1 MRWRISLVVALALF
15 VAASCDQQPVEPLE
29 QVSVSTPT
37 FDFTNGP
44 SDAGP
49 WVTRGESDWISWF
62 DFPPEVTPDGEW
74 WTVLEGIDDVANH
87 VDCGGA
93 GSSTLL
99 SYQNI
104 IKEGRYTANVMRKE
118 APAFAWHSDDFH
130 GAASI
135 CDVMDAPWIAEG
147 TASLV
152 ANHNDMTGSIRNNV
166 WGISLNAWLTDVDT
180 GEKYHAH
187 SSVKYRNC
195 IPSDPVCQVLSST
208 MFIK

>member
-1 MRWRISLVVALALF
+1 MRGRVPLVAVLALF
-15 VAASCDQQPVEPLE
+15 VAVTCDQQPGEPLE

-44 SDAGP
+44 SEAGP
-49 WVTRGESDWISWF
+49 WVSRGESDWISWF

-74 WTVLEGIDDVANH
+74 WTVLEGIDDVANY
-87 VDCGGA
+87 VDCEGD
-93 GSSTLL
+93 GSDTPL

-104 IKEGRYTANVMRKE
+104 IKDGRYAGLVMRKE

-147 TASLV
+147 TASVVL
-152 ANHNDMTGSIRNNV
+152 NNNDMTGSIRNNV
-166 WGISLNAWLTDVDT
+166 WGLSFNAWLTDVDT

-187 SSVKYRNC
+187 YSVKYRNSL
-195 IPSDPVCQVLSST
+195 PSDPVLNVLSSK